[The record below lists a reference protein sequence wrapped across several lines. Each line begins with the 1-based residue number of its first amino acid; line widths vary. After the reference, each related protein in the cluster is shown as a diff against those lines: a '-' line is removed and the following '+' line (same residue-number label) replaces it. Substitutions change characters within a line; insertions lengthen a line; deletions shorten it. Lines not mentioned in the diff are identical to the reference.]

1 MTTTGAKTVARW
13 IAFAR
18 CAEAGAGLASLI
30 GGRRLRQRL
39 AIGTLAAIV
48 LAPTPEAGA
57 DVCADFH
64 AALAIKNAAAEA
76 AKYHLLKVPTSPS
89 KWETQDALNRASIEA
104 SDAVREAERAV
115 RNSIENETAAG
126 IIDAVLGI
134 QFRISQAARAVVGG
148 RGVYY
153 SGPDREVY
161 QAYGPLYANVIT
173 IRIAAREAHHEAL
186 IIACRLGLAED

>member
-1 MTTTGAKTVARW
+1 MIPR
-13 IAFAR
+13 
-18 CAEAGAGLASLI
+18 LP
-30 GGRRLRQRL
+30 RRRFV
-39 AIGTLAAIV
+39 IGTLAALA
-48 LAPTPEAGA
+48 LAPTPGARA

-89 KWETQDALNRASIEA
+89 KRETQDALNRASIEA

-115 RNSIENETAAG
+115 RNSIENEAAAG

-134 QFRISQAARAVVGG
+134 QFRISQAARAVVG
-148 RGVYY
+148 RGVFY

-161 QAYGPLYANVIT
+161 QAYGPLYANVRT
-173 IRIAAREAHHEAL
+173 IEIATREAHHEAL